1 MRTMLTPT
9 RVRGTMSV
17 LRPEWRHLSP
27 AIGLVLGPAFV
38 NNVFEAGAAEI
49 GTLSPAVLKQKR
61 AVVGCGPAMR
71 TLAVELFHRNHDEET
86 LYPTRNQSLPAAHL
100 SASLTAHVAA
110 IARAG
115 LSGTNAH
122 DALKGALCSATGL
135 PLNKL
140 ARAVGVSIARFERLV
155 ELVRVADNED
165 GREGEPMAFPRAGSA
180 LLMHHLWLTSS
191 PSGRWP
197 LWRYLKTLDEYYGPA
212 LIDPAESEDVWL
224 EKCFSQDDL
233 GPIPVRHAFEVLHLL
248 GAGGSGRTISSSP
261 FESAQGGADGSRS
274 SNLPG
279 SSTLPGAEAS
289 MAFELLA
296 ASLLGGAKHAPLLQG
311 KYSHQGQPEMAD
323 CAELACRE
331 LLNALL
337 WCPVA
342 QRFDLGRL
350 PTTASTKLSKFYH
363 AFDYESLTATR
374 NVPSQL
380 RSETA
385 HTASSA
391 WFTLVSG
398 LPGVRYLKVRDS
410 RDYSKDCKVSCNT
423 DCGVDCNR
431 SNAMDYEMLP
441 SVGNVM
447 AVLGRLLFARPSC
460 TVEDFEVAWNLVN
473 PGCPIEIQE
482 DVTGERLKL
491 FWLKLLPKSRSA
503 DGAAVQERPR
513 ALALELIVSERINH
527 AFAIHHVLVPPWLRA
542 QAESAL
548 EQWVRRP
555 SSTCGVLH
563 DALVPALAQQ
573 APDAARLLGAST
585 CAEFQRQILF
595 ACVRQSPSIWKS
607 LRDHPMVRGIPI
619 SPYAMHVQSW

>member
-1 MRTMLTPT
+1 
-9 RVRGTMSV
+9 
-17 LRPEWRHLSP
+17 
-27 AIGLVLGPAFV
+27 
-38 NNVFEAGAAEI
+38 
-49 GTLSPAVLKQKR
+49 
-61 AVVGCGPAMR
+61 
-71 TLAVELFHRNHDEET
+71 
-86 LYPTRNQSLPAAHL
+86 
-100 SASLTAHVAA
+100 
-110 IARAG
+110 
-115 LSGTNAH
+115 
-122 DALKGALCSATGL
+122 LCSATGL

-155 ELVRVADNED
+155 ELVRIADDED

-180 LLMHHLWLTSS
+180 LLMRHLWLTSS

-197 LWRYLKTLDEYYGPA
+197 LWCYLKTLDDVYGPA
-212 LIDPAESEDVWL
+212 LNDSVESEDVWL

-233 GPIPVRHAFEVLHLL
+233 GPIPVRRAFELLHLL
-248 GAGGSGRTISSSP
+248 GAGGSGRTSSSSP
-261 FESAQGGADGSRS
+261 FESTQGGADGSQS

-279 SSTLPGAEAS
+279 SSTLPGEEAS

-337 WCPVA
+337 WCPAA
-342 QRFDLGRL
+342 QRFDLRRL
-350 PTTASTKLSKFYH
+350 PTTASTKLAQFYQ

-380 RSETA
+380 RSEAA

-391 WFTLVSG
+391 WFMLVSG
-398 LPGVRYLKVRDS
+398 LPGVRYIKARDS
-410 RDYSKDCKVSCNT
+410 RDYSQDCKVSCNT

-460 TVEDFEVAWNLVN
+460 TVEDFEGAWNLVN
-473 PGCPIEIQE
+473 PGCPIELQE

-491 FWLKLLPKSRSA
+491 FWPSSRSA
-503 DGAAVQERPR
+503 DPAAVHERPR
-513 ALALELIVSERINH
+513 ALALELVVSERINH
-527 AFAIHHVLVPPWLRA
+527 AFAIHHALVPPWLRA

-548 EQWVRRP
+548 EQWVARP
-555 SSTCGVLH
+555 SSACGVLH

-585 CAEFQRQILF
+585 CTEFQRQILF
-595 ACVRQSPSIWKS
+595 ACVRQSPTIWRS
-607 LRDHPMVRGIPI
+607 LRDHPLVRGIPI
-619 SPYAMHVQSW
+619 SPYAIHVHPW